1 MHLQQSVPCAPCL
14 YTYCVQ
20 AGGIAALRRGLIYL
34 PRCIA
39 NFTTNLLY
47 SLQVQWI
54 CTVLLKAPA
63 KSLLLRSQ
71 DKWGYV
77 PVTLQLLEAEKEQE
91 QEQQQLLGRHGAAAR
106 SLRAV
111 PR

>member
-1 MHLQQSVPCAPCL
+1 MPGAP
-14 YTYCVQ
+14 
-20 AGGIAALRRGLIYL
+20 RRGLIYL

-54 CTVLLKAPA
+54 CTVQLKAPA
-63 KSLLLRSQ
+63 KSLLLHSQ
-71 DKWGYV
+71 DKWGPV
-77 PVTLQLLEAEKEQE
+77 LVTLAAGAEAAA
-91 QEQQQLLGRHGAAAR
+91 GAATAAR
-106 SLRAV
+106 RLHAV